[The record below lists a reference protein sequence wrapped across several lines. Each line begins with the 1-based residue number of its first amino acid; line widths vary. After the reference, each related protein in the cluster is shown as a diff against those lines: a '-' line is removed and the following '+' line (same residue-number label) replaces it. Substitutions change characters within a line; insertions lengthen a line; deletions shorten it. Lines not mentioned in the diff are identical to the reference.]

1 MDDVRERLRRVRLIE
16 EALVKAF
23 EDADVPVDRSDGGDA
38 MTYSL
43 DEDMSVTWHISL
55 SSLAKDIERLLS

>member
-1 MDDVRERLRRVRLIE
+1 MDDVRERLRRINLIE

-23 EDADVPVDRSDGGDA
+23 EDVGVPVARTDGGDA

-43 DEDMSVTWHISL
+43 DEDMGVTWDISV
-55 SSLAKDIERLLS
+55 SSLARDIERLLS